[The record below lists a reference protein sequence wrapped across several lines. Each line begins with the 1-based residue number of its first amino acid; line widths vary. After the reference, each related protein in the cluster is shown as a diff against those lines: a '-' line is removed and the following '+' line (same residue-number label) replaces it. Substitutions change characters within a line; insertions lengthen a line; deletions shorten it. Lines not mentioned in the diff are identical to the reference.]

1 MGPKRLMPINN
12 IFLIMK
18 RLAIF
23 DFDGT
28 LFDSVCDVVI
38 CFNKTLA
45 FHNFPTLTLEEY
57 LDRLGGNIDEIV
69 SLILKDNNTAE
80 NIELV
85 KDTYVKIYSESPKEN
100 TCPFANV
107 YEVLNALQERGL
119 ILAINSNRSTDSI
132 IGYVDKFFSDI
143 NFQAI
148 EGHNPD
154 YPSKPN
160 PYAVEKMM
168 GEFEVSKDE
177 TIYIGDSITD
187 IKTAQNAQIDCVLVG
202 WGYGRKEAFESDY
215 PLKTIDD
222 AHCLLEII

>member
-1 MGPKRLMPINN
+1 
-12 IFLIMK
+12 MK

-45 FHNFPTLTLEEY
+45 MHGFPTLTLEEY
-57 LDRLGGNIDEIV
+57 LDRLGGDIDEIV
-69 SLILKDNNTAE
+69 SLVLKENNTAE

-85 KDTYVKIYSESPKEN
+85 KDTYGKIYSALPKDN
-100 TCPFANV
+100 TRPFDGAH
-107 YEVLNALQERGL
+107 EVLKALQERGIL
-119 ILAINSNRSTDSI
+119 LAINSNRSNDSI
-132 IGYVDKFFSDI
+132 MSYVDEFFPDI
-143 NFQAI
+143 DFQAI

-154 YPSKPN
+154 YPSKPS
-160 PYAVEKMM
+160 PFAAEKMM
-168 GEFEVSKDE
+168 RECAVSKDE

-187 IKTAQNAQIDCVLVG
+187 IKTAQNVEIDCILVS

-222 AHCLLEII
+222 IHDLLEIF